1 MGNDQN
7 IPNTS
12 STKKSRIRSLS
23 RWLAAV
29 CVPLLGLVLF
39 LPTMLGSK
47 WIYDP
52 LLKRLANDD
61 FELGIDSVKLSWF
74 SPLEFQG
81 ITVRQTI
88 PTDSEPIG
96 ASSSTPFPS
105 APLISIHSIQSN
117 RGLFGYL
124 LNGRNLGRIQIN
136 EPKLGIALLEDGSN
150 VERLIHALNNSQKQK
165 QSQTQTN
172 AKSQPKLDLDIYP
185 FLPRANV
192 ATTSPASYMSLM
204 TEGQS

>member
-88 PTDSEPIG
+88 PPDSEPF
-96 ASSSTPFPS
+96 SS
-105 APLISIHSIQSN
+105 APLVSIRSIQSN

-136 EPKLGIALLEDGSN
+136 EPKLGIALLEDGS
-150 VERLIHALNNSQKQK
+150 EIL
-165 QSQTQTN
+165 
-172 AKSQPKLDLDIYP
+172 
-185 FLPRANV
+185 LPPRIRRYNKKC
-192 ATTSPASYMSLM
+192 P
-204 TEGQS
+204 